1 MFGIEIAVATAMRSI
16 QDAKE
21 EQRIIQ
27 SLPPDLAKKLLNK
40 RAKERR
46 KIIKYQ
52 EKHAIAREG
61 RPLNF
66 WGNR

>member
-1 MFGIEIAVATAMRSI
+1 MFGIEIAVEKAIRSI

-27 SLPPDLAKKLLNK
+27 SLPPDLAKKILKK

-46 KIIKYQ
+46 RIQKYQ
-52 EKHAIAREG
+52 EKLAIAREG

>member
-27 SLPPDLAKKLLNK
+27 SLPPDLAKKILKK

-46 KIIKYQ
+46 RIQKYQ
-52 EKHAIAREG
+52 EKLAIARES
-61 RPLNF
+61 RSLNF